1 MGNSVVLI
9 SVFVLLV
16 VMSGLF
22 AGAETGM
29 YQLSRLRLRLGI
41 EKKKLPFVMLGRCL
55 HDSQGLLLTMLIGN
69 NLVNY
74 LATSI
79 VTGLFLSRVATQHA
93 PELFATLVTVPVLFV
108 FGELIPKN
116 VFFFRA
122 DAMMPYVSP
131 VLYVFHKALRGCG
144 IIPVLKLI
152 SNLFARLTGLGVSSK
167 SVITSAQRHKVRAL
181 LQDTHEEGILSSV
194 QNDIVSRL
202 VDISH
207 VRMRSVMI
215 PINDVETIDA
225 DSDRSAL
232 LDKLR
237 KCAFTRLPVAESE
250 PGNIIG
256 FVSIYEALSSS
267 KEFAHLHDFVKPI
280 RKLDSDTTVTDAI
293 NIMQKENLKIVLITT
308 TSRTGRERPIG
319 IVTMKDLVEELLG
332 ELAEW

>member
-1 MGNSVVLI
+1 MINSLALVLAF
-9 SVFVLLV
+9 VFLV
-16 VMSGLF
+16 VVSGLF

-41 EKKKLPFVMLGRCL
+41 EKKRLPFVMLGRCL
-55 HDSQGLLLTMLIGN
+55 HDGQGLLLAMLIGN
-69 NLVNY
+69 NLVNC

-79 VTGLFLSRVATQHA
+79 VTGLFLSRVATEHA
-93 PELFATLVTVPVLFV
+93 AELFATLVTVPVLFV

-131 VLYVFHKALRGCG
+131 VLYVFHKVLRGCG
-144 IIPVLKLI
+144 ITPVLKLI
-152 SNLFARLTGLGVSSK
+152 SGLFARLTGLGDSSR
-167 SVITSAQRHKVRAL
+167 SMITSTQRHKVRAL

-194 QNDIVSRL
+194 QSDIVSRL
-202 VDISH
+202 VDISQ

-215 PINDVETIDA
+215 PIDEVETVDA
-225 DSDRSAL
+225 DSDRSVL

-237 KCAFTRLPVAESE
+237 KCAFTRLPVAEGES
-250 PGNIIG
+250 GNISG

-267 KEFAHLHDFVKPI
+267 REFAHLHDLIKPI
-280 RKLDSDTTVTDAI
+280 RRLDADTTVTDAI
-293 NIMQKENLKIVLITT
+293 NIMQKENPKIVLITT
-308 TSRTGRERPIG
+308 TSRTGRERHIG